1 MFRVGSEGGIDVIM
15 LGPIITNF
23 LVVHQVGERL

>member
-1 MFRVGSEGGIDVIM
+1 MLRVGSEGGIDVI
-15 LGPIITNF
+15 LFGPIITNF